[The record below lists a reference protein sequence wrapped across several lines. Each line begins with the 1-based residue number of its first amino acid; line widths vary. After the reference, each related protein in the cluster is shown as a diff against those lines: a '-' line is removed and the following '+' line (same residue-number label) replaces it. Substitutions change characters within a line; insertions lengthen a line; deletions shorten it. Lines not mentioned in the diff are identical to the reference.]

1 MNKNLSEKAAHRKR
15 LSFKELTSK
24 NIFLCTLLCLVAG
37 NRFFQR
43 TVFLYFT
50 KVVATIYFSV
60 DAVFLEQHLRQWIA
74 YILCIWSW
82 NFEIYLKGI
91 ELIRNSSCSHLF
103 DEWHFFYNKRTIA
116 ATDSFKFTVFLR
128 VVAMRYHSY

>member
-1 MNKNLSEKAAHRKR
+1 MNKNLSEKAANKKR
-15 LSFKELTSK
+15 LSSKEIASK
-24 NIFLCTLLCLVAG
+24 NIFPCTLLRLIAG

-50 KVVATIYFSV
+50 KVVTAIFSSV
-60 DAVFLEQHLRQWIA
+60 DAVFLEQHLQQWIV
-74 YILCIWSW
+74 YIICIWPW

-103 DEWHFFYNKRTIA
+103 DEWHFFYNKRTIP
-116 ATDSFKFTVFLR
+116 ATNSFKFTVFLR